1 MNSSLSSSSHI
12 RAVEIRPLSFIL
24 LIYFF
29 ICFPLSQVYFKNS
42 SFLYKNWNLFFFII
56 TLSILFSTRKLNL
69 SKIGLSDFD
78 KKHLVS
84 GLALALLPV
93 MVVFFLDTLIV
104 KTGMAENDLFSG
116 AELRKPTPFSSLDL
130 LLGGLLSPAIG
141 QLFITGFV
149 LKILIKNDSLVI
161 PGNGILYSLIHFD
174 LGMGYLG
181 LGMIS
186 AGLVRL
192 TGTLV
197 PAIAFSMGCSLAKI
211 LILTTYPRVTTVL
224 VFLV

>member
-1 MNSSLSSSSHI
+1 
-12 RAVEIRPLSFIL
+12 
-24 LIYFF
+24 
-29 ICFPLSQVYFKNS
+29 
-42 SFLYKNWNLFFFII
+42 
-56 TLSILFSTRKLNL
+56 
-69 SKIGLSDFD
+69 
-78 KKHLVS
+78 
-84 GLALALLPV
+84 
-93 MVVFFLDTLIV
+93 
-104 KTGMAENDLFSG
+104 MAENDLFSG
-116 AELRKPTPFSSLDL
+116 AELRMPTPFSSMDL